1 MMPQSRKS
9 LALALLVATP
19 AYAQSVDVPAP
30 VRPSAG
36 QKAVMTW
43 TGSGELTYEC
53 RAKADDAAAFI
64 GRSSARWPRSPAR
77 GRVLRWAGIRRP
89 DVGSLGW
96 KQIHREAGS
105 TAPASDGNIRFQLVK
120 AEGGTG
126 AMMGITYIQRLNTNG
141 GAAPAD
147 ACNASTT
154 GAKNAVRYTA
164 EYVFYEAG

>member
-1 MMPQSRKS
+1 
-9 LALALLVATP
+9 LGV
-19 AYAQSVDVPAP
+19 
-30 VRPSAG
+30 
-36 QKAVMTW
+36 
-43 TGSGELTYEC
+43 
-53 RAKADDAAAFI
+53 
-64 GRSSARWPRSPAR
+64 
-77 GRVLRWAGIRRP
+77 RRP
-89 DVGSLGW
+89 AGHARRREDACCDGQVYAGPTWEASDGSRFTGKQVG
-96 KQIHREAGS
+96 
-105 TAPASDGNIRFQLVK
+105 TAPASAGNIRFQLVK

>member
-1 MMPQSRKS
+1 
-9 LALALLVATP
+9 
-19 AYAQSVDVPAP
+19 
-30 VRPSAG
+30 
-36 QKAVMTW
+36 
-43 TGSGELTYEC
+43 
-53 RAKADDAAAFI
+53 
-64 GRSSARWPRSPAR
+64 
-77 GRVLRWAGIRRP
+77 
-89 DVGSLGW
+89 
-96 KQIHREAGS
+96 
-105 TAPASDGNIRFQLVK
+105 VK